1 MTKALTLLNAANA
14 KGTITWKSDHPEYV
28 SVSDSGEITGLKK
41 GKKATISLLVGG
53 TVYDTCKVK
62 VK

>member
-1 MTKALTLLNAANA
+1 MFALP
-14 KGTITWKSDHPEYV
+14 KGTITRKSDHPEYV